1 MLQKGNPVTHRPSI
15 SLAASAPF
23 IATLAVATSV
33 LASPAPAA
41 DALSIRDLAPD
52 TALLVVGADD
62 IRGTIARLGPTALG
76 KLWNDPSLAEEVKA
90 IREAFSEGLR
100 EAATEAGVEEGDIT
114 WPASGGAAVLVDIS
128 DDTGLPT
135 IDFVFFIDWADE
147 AAKASKFLG
156 ALIERAEKAAKE
168 GGQEVRMEEIRG
180 RKVLVTKAPTEEEL
194 DGEMD
199 DEDEFGG
206 MDEFGML
213 GLPDLGEP
221 EMSIAIDG
229 GRLLLASSPSTM
241 DMLLAR
247 VDGDRA
253 KAVGESSTFREAVE
267 LSGGTQDVYAV
278 LSTEAAQPIFG
289 MMPQLMLVEPLIKQ
303 VVGDIKAWSFGAHA
317 KDGVLE
323 QCAGI
328 YMPNGKGGLLGL
340 VDESS
345 APSAPP
351 AIVPSDALS
360 YGRLNVRF
368 DRIVEVLDGV
378 MGGMPAEQS
387 EMIAPMLDM
396 YRPAMR
402 AAFAALGPAVHLWGR
417 EPDPNDPLASG
428 TVTAISMKGDKESAA
443 AVSDLLNLF
452 GLGLAPRDFNGMT
465 ILSDEFSPFAVGIGG
480 GYMVIGSSGDVE
492 AALRAVDAKG
502 EGLAGDADFARSLAS
517 MPKEPVVGMAWWDI
531 VRQMTSTMRMLEG
544 LEQQLGGMTGFD
556 ADDAIPG
563 MEVLGTD
570 LPDTD
575 ALMKLFRSEE
585 AMKRC
590 FGDATLSFSSTA
602 KGYSTSYRW
611 MPGRAE

>member
-1 MLQKGNPVTHRPSI
+1 MPLLQTNRF
-15 SLAASAPF
+15 AASASF
-23 IATLAVATSV
+23 IATFAVASSA
-33 LASPAPAA
+33 LAA
-41 DALSIRDLAPD
+41 DALTIRDLAPD

-62 IRGTIARLGPTALG
+62 IRGTISRLGPTALG
-76 KLWNDPSLAEEVKA
+76 KLWNDAAVAEEVKV
-90 IREAFSEGLR
+90 IRDAFSEGLR
-100 EAATEAGVEEGDIT
+100 EAAAEAGVDEGDIT
-114 WPASGGAAVLVDIS
+114 WPASGGAALLVDIS
-128 DDTGLPT
+128 DDTGLPV
-135 IDFVFFIDWADE
+135 IDFVLFVDWADE
-147 AAKASKFLG
+147 AEKASKFLS
-156 ALIERAEKAAKE
+156 ALLERAEKDAKE
-168 GGQEVRMEEIRG
+168 RNLDTRMEEIRG
-180 RKVLVTKAPTEEEL
+180 RKVLVSKPPEAVDVTDE
-194 DGEMD
+194 
-199 DEDEFGG
+199 EDEFGG
-206 MDEFGML
+206 MDEFGMM
-213 GLPDLGEP
+213 GLPDFGEP
-221 EMSIAIDG
+221 EMSIAVDG
-229 GRLLLASSPSTM
+229 GRLLVASSPEMM
-241 DMLLAR
+241 DALLAR

-253 KAVGESSTFREAVE
+253 RAVGETTTFREAVE

-328 YMPNGKGGLLGL
+328 YMPNGKGGLLGV
-340 VDESS
+340 VDEPS

-368 DRIVEVLDGV
+368 DRIVEILDGV
-378 MGGMPAEQS
+378 VGGMPAEQS

-417 EPDPNDPLASG
+417 EPDPNDPLAST

-502 EGLAGDADFARSLAS
+502 EGLAGDADFARSFAS

-531 VRQMTSTMRMLEG
+531 VRQMSSTMRMLEG
-544 LEQQLGGMTGFD
+544 LEEQLGGMGGFD
-556 ADDAIPG
+556 ADEGVPG
-563 MEVLGTD
+563 MEVLGAD

-590 FGDATLSFSSTA
+590 FGEATLSFSSTA

>member
-1 MLQKGNPVTHRPSI
+1 MTHRLKTR
-15 SLAASAPF
+15 LAASAPF
-23 IATLAVATSV
+23 IATLA
-33 LASPAPAA
+33 LASSALAA

-76 KLWNDPSLAEEVKA
+76 KLWNDTAVAEEVKA
-90 IREAFSEGLR
+90 MREAFSEGLR

-135 IDFVFFIDWADE
+135 VDFVFFVDWADE
-147 AAKASKFLG
+147 AGKASKFLG
-156 ALIERAEKAAKE
+156 ALVERAEKESKE
-168 GGQEVRMEEIRG
+168 GGQEVRMEEMRG
-180 RKVLVTKAPTEEEL
+180 RKVLVMKPSVEEDL
-194 DGEMD
+194 DEED
-199 DEDEFGG
+199 DFGG
-206 MDEFGML
+206 MDEFDMM
-213 GLPDLGEP
+213 GLPEFDAP
-221 EMSIAIDG
+221 ELSMAVDG
-229 GRLLLASSPSTM
+229 GRLFVASNPATM

-253 KAVGESSTFREAVE
+253 KAVGESTTFREAVE

-278 LSTEAAQPIFG
+278 LSTAAAQPIFG

-303 VVGDIKAWSFGAHA
+303 VVGDIQAWSFGAHA

-340 VDESS
+340 VDESGEP
-345 APSAPP
+345 AAPP
-351 AIVPSDALS
+351 SIVPSDALS

-368 DRIVEVLDGV
+368 DRLVEILDGV
-378 MGGMPAEQS
+378 VGGMPAEQS
-387 EMIAPMLDM
+387 EMVAPMLDM

-417 EPDPNDPLASG
+417 EPDPNDPLAST

-443 AVSDLLNLF
+443 AVGDLLNLF

-502 EGLAGDADFARSLAS
+502 EGLAGDADFARSFAS
-517 MPKEPVVGMAWWDI
+517 MPKDPVVGMAWWDI

-544 LEQQLGGMTGFD
+544 LEDQLGGMAGLD
-556 ADDAIPG
+556 AEEGLPG
-563 MEVLGTD
+563 MDVLGAD

-590 FGDATLSFSSTA
+590 FGAATLSFTSKP
-602 KGYSTSYRW
+602 KGYATTYRW
-611 MPGRAE
+611 MPGAAE